1 MRNVIRL
8 DFDVTQFSDSFQGLT
23 GHTEV
28 VRVVFSPDRIRLEEL
43 LKRFWE
49 GHNPTQGMAR
59 ILSKLP
65 EVALELGP
73 SRGAGGVLEQK
84 DDAQTCAVVVVVVV
98 VLEEEEEGRSHGCK
112 SMPDSVNVSEIQ
124 PSMERHTSA
133 VHVRAP
139 AAGDPFFMSATLRRS
154 F

>member
-1 MRNVIRL
+1 M
-8 DFDVTQFSDSFQGLT
+8 
-23 GHTEV
+23 
-28 VRVVFSPDRIRLEEL
+28 VFSPDRIRLEEL

-49 GHNPTQGMAR
+49 SHDPTQGMAR
-59 ILSKLP
+59 ILWKLP
-65 EVALELGP
+65 KVALELGP

-84 DDAQTCAVVVVVVV
+84 DDAQTCAVVVVVV
-98 VLEEEEEGRSHGCK
+98 EEEEGRSHGCK

-139 AAGDPFFMSATLRRS
+139 AAGNPFFVSATLQRS

>member
-1 MRNVIRL
+1 M
-8 DFDVTQFSDSFQGLT
+8 
-23 GHTEV
+23 
-28 VRVVFSPDRIRLEEL
+28 VFSPDRIRLEEL

-49 GHNPTQGMAR
+49 GHDPTQGTVAR
-59 ILSKLP
+59 IPTKLP
-65 EVALELGP
+65 KVALKLGP

-84 DDAQTCAVVVVVVV
+84 DDAQTCAVVVVVQ
-98 VLEEEEEGRSHGCK
+98 EEEEGRSHGCK

-139 AAGDPFFMSATLRRS
+139 AAGNPFYMSATLQRS

>member
-1 MRNVIRL
+1 M
-8 DFDVTQFSDSFQGLT
+8 TQFSDSFQGLT

-28 VRVVFSPDRIRLEEL
+28 VRVVFSPDRIRLDEL

-49 GHNPTQGMAR
+49 SHDPTQGTMAR
-59 ILSKLP
+59 ILTKLP
-65 EVALELGP
+65 KVALELGP

-84 DDAQTCAVVVVVVV
+84 DDAQTCAVVVVVV
-98 VLEEEEEGRSHGCK
+98 LEEEEGRSHGCK

-124 PSMERHTSA
+124 PSMERHTSV

-139 AAGDPFFMSATLRRS
+139 AAGNLFFMLATLQRS